1 MWTLDD
7 ILDRLSRYQQRATYG
22 AVGGVLGVIPIAVM
36 QERPR
41 DARHSWVVS
50 QETGIPTGYTLA
62 ERDPYL
68 CDRNEILMEP
78 AALLHWLNNPN

>member
-1 MWTLDD
+1 MWTLDQ
-7 ILDRLSRYQQRATYG
+7 ILDRLSQYHQRATYG

-50 QETGIPTGYTLA
+50 QETGIPTGYTPA
-62 ERDPYL
+62 ERDPNL
-68 CDRNEILMEP
+68 HARNEILIERT
-78 AALLHWLNNPN
+78 ALLDWLNNPN